1 MSTTASKANAFLD
14 LQGLTCPGP
23 LLGAKRM
30 VDLLEPGQVL
40 LLVSDCPGTHDD
52 LLAWTRQTHN
62 QIIETEK
69 RSGGAMGY
77 YIQKG
82 QMVSHTAQVTL
93 DMRGI
98 SCPGPIVE
106 AKKLLNG
113 MQGGEVLKLISNC
126 PGVRSDI
133 HNWAASTGM
142 KVLDMVEVAPEE
154 YEFYVQKGA

>member
-1 MSTTASKANAFLD
+1 MNVSPYKANAFLD
-14 LQGLTCPGP
+14 LQGLSCPGP

-52 LLAWTRQTHN
+52 LLAWARQTHN
-62 QIIETEK
+62 QLIQTEK
-69 RSGGAMGY
+69 MSSGGTGY

-82 QMVSHTAQVTL
+82 QGAPRVANATL
-93 DMRGI
+93 DMRGT

-113 MQGGEVLKLISNC
+113 MRPGEVLKLISNC

-133 HNWAASTGM
+133 HGWAETTGM
-142 KVLDMVEVAPEE
+142 KVLDAVEMAPGE